1 MYKEKALEII
11 QKHRFGKMSQKG
23 AAVRLSVMDML
34 RKFCEQE
41 EEFAQAIVQSD
52 KNIDDC
58 IEYTVKDCG
67 SAISDLDVYKKAA
80 EFYFP
85 GAKVQLTFVIDLV
98 GDAAAPPT
106 PKNENSIPSL
116 SKNENSQKSK
126 LEFSFD
132 DFFDV

>member
-1 MYKEKALEII
+1 MYKEKALELLD
-11 QKHRFGKMSQKG
+11 KHKLSKLSNKG
-23 AAVRLSVMDML
+23 QAVSGAVVDML

-52 KNIDDC
+52 KSIDEC

-67 SAISDLDVYKKAA
+67 NAISDLDVYKKAA

-98 GDAAAPPT
+98 GDAAAPPA
-106 PKNENSIPSL
+106 P
-116 SKNENSQKSK
+116 KNENSQKSK